1 MPNFIDVMDKLS
13 VIDQQMTSLLSVNDL
28 PTLNR
33 LEEMDKKLDGII
45 NIINAMMND
54 DKETKLAQLRR
65 DEYDKGNR
73 YDT

>member
-1 MPNFIDVMDKLS
+1 MPNFIDVMNKLDDIDK
-13 VIDQQMTSLLSVNDL
+13 
-28 PTLNR
+28 R
-33 LEEMDKKLDGII
+33 LEIMEVKITNMIS
-45 NIINAMMND
+45 AMMND